1 MGRFRSGYRQPSSLL
16 YVGSTAVGAAKRHLN
31 RMAVYRR
38 LQRTEFVDAELSL
51 RYWASQHNLFQF
63 VLVPLEFCD
72 SYQRAWTVEHELIAQ
87 WQAPLNYPRAM
98 SLIKK
103 TALGFRISSKHRG
116 SLYCTFGLRLWR
128 KLRKRMFG
136 RSSKFFIHDSRELA
150 WGLLFKLASRTRA
163 SFETAKLLRSNKTAD
178 EEVYALIKLSRNIE
192 NPHRNRVQ
200 GILKGVAKFRK
211 KMHWPRTSRP
221 LGVLPT
227 ASPSFSKECEKWLK
241 DLILRYKY
249 LFPSF
254 HVPKNSLREVPH
266 LSIKKFLHNFRSW
279 EETMWEHDFDLESVH
294 CPCEQFAGKLPAHC
308 FVSGHV
314 ATGLENLTKL
324 LPGCSS
330 ILSASAA
337 STFFPGRNHW
347 MAKSRALFDQWLKR
361 HKLPATL
368 HPIFQSFCDHQWQQ
382 HVAALEQ
389 SDRLHWALVQK
400 VKSALHSDF
409 VLYNE
414 DHHPNHVLCYC
425 PRFFLRGVST
435 TWNDP
440 SVFRTLDG
448 TPEEWRQRILERVPR
463 DLSRRYAWAF
473 KETAPLPQGTVF
485 LKRKK
490 QFAKGRTIISYSNSL
505 CSKLL
510 ELTSIALTLMV
521 KTLFADS
528 PGMQSMPQ
536 LWRSLHAYWAKP
548 SQEEDVEW
556 NDDLVGF
563 FNAVPR
569 KDIMHA
575 VHLIVQ
581 EYCQTSGCSILSIDM
596 LSKTGHPGKPRGR
609 TKSNLKRCWVSDVP
623 LIVDLSFATG
633 VFTAA
638 GKCRQQVEGTCI
650 GNQIS
655 PILSGLPVLL
665 AERQFLQS
673 LPTAIQSSFLFLRYV
688 DNRLILGPQKILLSS
703 QLRRFCDP
711 NFYDGI
717 QLETVSDHQWLGLT
731 ICAKTRS
738 ATFNLPEQPWQIRSP
753 NSAGSWQLAASGYFS
768 RASLIRQYSWPPE
781 SRPGQLR
788 RLKQLYVQ
796 EYFNPEPWP
805 SNTIFTSTEDPLEC
819 RLQADRNLRLQF
831 FRLLRKLAELGRFR
845 YTHHLELR
853 FQFNSHRGSRPS
865 LLTPAVSVMIAVAR
879 DDDGVDI
886 IGMNV
891 TLRDL
896 PRPQFD
902 QFCLPLSLL
911 LDHQQGPILE
921 NKEPVAAAVSPEF
934 HKNTSPKT
942 PPKNPAPKSPVPPAQ
957 SGLISVDEEQLFHAA
972 HRSSYEQL
980 REQITARAKGRNAVD
995 FYEEGMSS
1003 LLAYMFFVLHYHEN
1017 FLTTE
1022 GLHTWPI
1029 IPHSHMRRF
1038 TDRITFTRQRSL
1050 PVSKILKEDVEDVLK
1065 FLLTRFGQADRPFL
1079 PVIPIGQRE
1088 IVTLARSILASKI
1101 PYKAIFQHDAKAY
1114 AMPQEALH
1122 VWEFPVA
1129 HMPGPEEQTNCYY
1142 LWGHG
1147 TTAEGLVGILT
1158 LGRVIRSSA
1167 EAVHV
1172 APHDHVCSFYGKA
1185 TQNVY
1190 YEESKLDFVS
1200 KLHHSTKNSAG
1211 VVVGGY
1217 LGSAHHKSK
1226 SSSTVHEG
1234 HLCKFHPL
1242 VHSPSG
1248 DKRWAVRE
1256 AAGRID
1262 KIWIL
1267 SSTHSI
1273 TLPMSTPNNPRPITF
1288 ETGEGQDWGVSWPGL
1303 EYSVR
1308 STEALPVSDVQREA

>member
-103 TALGFRISSKHRG
+103 TALGFRISSKRRG

-266 LSIKKFLHNFRSW
+266 QSIKKFLHNFRSW

-414 DHHPNHVLCYC
+414 DHHPNHVVCYC

-448 TPEEWRQRILERVPR
+448 TPEEWRQRILKRVPR

-473 KETAPLPQGTVF
+473 KEAAPLPQGTVF

-717 QLETVSDHQWLGLT
+717 QLETVSDHQWLGFT

-768 RASLIRQYSWPPE
+768 RLLIQYHSYI
-781 SRPGQLR
+781 GFQLGIGL
-788 RLKQLYVQ
+788 LK

-805 SNTIFTSTEDPLEC
+805 SNTIFTSTEDPLES
-819 RLQADRNLRLQF
+819 RLQADHNLRLQF

-853 FQFNSHRGSRPS
+853 FQFNSHRVSRPG

-879 DDDGVDI
+879 DDDGVDT

-891 TLRDL
+891 NLRDL

-902 QFCLPLSLL
+902 QFCLPRSLP
-911 LDHQQGPILE
+911 LDHQQGPILN
-921 NKEPVAAAVSPEF
+921 NKEPVAAAPSPEF
-934 HKNTSPKT
+934 HKNTAPKT
-942 PPKNPAPKSPVPPAQ
+942 PPKNSAPKSPVPPAQ

-1050 PVSKILKEDVEDVLK
+1050 PVSKILKEDVEEVLK

-1088 IVTLARSILASKI
+1088 VVTLARSILASKI
-1101 PYKAIFQHDAKAY
+1101 PYKTIFQHDAKAY

-1185 TQNVY
+1185 TQHVH

-1267 SSTHSI
+1267 SSTHSV

-1288 ETGEGQDWGVSWPGL
+1288 ETGDGQDWGVSWPGL

>member
-1 MGRFRSGYRQPSSLL
+1 MSWTREQDWAKSSWASSSWEKKGWECYDTNAISGKRFFRNIQSTPWSTKAGLAGKDVADLRVSDLTRKGLDDFSLRCLSNGEFQSLVFVRSISEAVFVSNLLRHIRQDRIDLDAVAANMHGPAPPDKHKESARFMQPLLGEIVSTIKANSPPPADSSQQSPESEQLARAKRKLKEAGIALTSEKKQAKTSPLPTTSPSPSAEQILKAELKNPPNSVPSSSSPDVVEKWLKKHQSQFRGQAAAFKKHVADVCSVL
-16 YVGSTAVGAAKRHLN
+16 KDSATDRQSVADLAVKYGLKKSHASK
-31 RMAVYRR
+31 M
-38 LQRTEFVDAELSL
+38 
-51 RYWASQHNLFQF
+51 YWASHLNLFQF
-63 VLVPLEFCD
+63 VLVPLECYE
-72 SYQRAWTVEHELIAQ
+72 SYQQAWTVEHELIAQ
-87 WQAPLNYPRAM
+87 WQ
-98 SLIKK
+98 
-103 TALGFRISSKHRG
+103 
-116 SLYCTFGLRLWR
+116 
-128 KLRKRMFG
+128 
-136 RSSKFFIHDSRELA
+136 
-150 WGLLFKLASRTRA
+150 
-163 SFETAKLLRSNKTAD
+163 
-178 EEVYALIKLSRNIE
+178 
-192 NPHRNRVQ
+192 
-200 GILKGVAKFRK
+200 
-211 KMHWPRTSRP
+211 
-221 LGVLPT
+221 
-227 ASPSFSKECEKWLK
+227 ECEKWLK
-241 DLILRYKY
+241 DLILRY
-249 LFPSF
+249 
-254 HVPKNSLREVPH
+254 
-266 LSIKKFLHNFRSW
+266 KKFLHNFRSW
-279 EETMWEHDFDLESVH
+279 EETMWEHDFKLESVH
-294 CPCEQFAGKLPAHC
+294 CPCNQFAGKLPAHC

-324 LPGCSS
+324 LPDCKS

-400 VKSALHSDF
+400 VKSVLHSDF

-414 DHHPNHVLCYC
+414 DHHPNHVVCYC
-425 PRFFLRGVST
+425 PRFFLRGVSN

-440 SVFRTLDG
+440 AVFCTLDG
-448 TPEEWRQRILERVPR
+448 TPEEWRQRILKRVPG

-473 KETAPLPQGTVF
+473 TEAAPLPQGTVF

-510 ELTSIALTLMV
+510 QLTSIALTLMV

-536 LWRSLHAYWAKP
+536 LWKSLHAYWAKP
-548 SQEEDVEW
+548 SQEENVEW

-569 KDIMHA
+569 KDIMHS
-575 VHLIVQ
+575 VRLIVQ
-581 EYCQTSGCSILSIDM
+581 EYCQISGCSILSIDM
-596 LSKTGHPGKPRGR
+596 LSRTGLWIYPSPREFLLLLESVASKWTPWGAAFKR
-609 TKSNLKRCWVSDVP
+609 T
-623 LIVDLSFATG
+623 TG
-633 VFTAA
+633 LLLRSIRLRM
-638 GKCRQQVEGTCI
+638 KQVE
-650 GNQIS
+650 
-655 PILSGLPVLL
+655 L
-665 AERQFLQS
+665 
-673 LPTAIQSSFLFLRYV
+673 
-688 DNRLILGPQKILLSS
+688 D
-703 QLRRFCDP
+703 
-711 NFYDGI
+711 
-717 QLETVSDHQWLGLT
+717 
-731 ICAKTRS
+731 
-738 ATFNLPEQPWQIRSP
+738 
-753 NSAGSWQLAASGYFS
+753 
-768 RASLIRQYSWPPE
+768 
-781 SRPGQLR
+781 
-788 RLKQLYVQ
+788 
-796 EYFNPEPWP
+796 
-805 SNTIFTSTEDPLEC
+805 
-819 RLQADRNLRLQF
+819 
-831 FRLLRKLAELGRFR
+831 RFR
-845 YTHHLELR
+845 CIRHLELLFR
-853 FQFNSHRGSRPS
+853 FNSHRESRLG
-865 LLTPAVSVMIAVAR
+865 LLIRAVIVVIAVVR

-891 TLRDL
+891 NLRDL
-896 PRPQFD
+896 PRPRFDLFYLPICLQF
-902 QFCLPLSLL
+902 
-911 LDHQQGPILE
+911 DHQQGLLVQLLRCVRLFVQPALTTRHPGLDPVLLSRTFCDLPGNGCPVFLLAIRAKGPISN
-921 NKEPVAAAVSPEF
+921 NKEPSVTALSSEA
-934 HKNTSPKT
+934 HKNISPKT
-942 PPKNPAPKSPVPPAQ
+942 PPKHPAPKSPVHPAQ
-957 SGLISVDEEQLFHAA
+957 PVSISVDDEQLFQAT

-995 FYEEGMSS
+995 FYEEGMSP
-1003 LLAYMFFVLHYHEN
+1003 LLAYMFFVVHYHEN

-1050 PVSKILKEDVEDVLK
+1050 PVSKILKEDVEEVLR

-1088 IVTLARSILASKI
+1088 VVTLARSILASKI
-1101 PYKAIFQHDAKAY
+1101 PYKTIFQHDAKAY

-1185 TQNVY
+1185 TQSVH

-1234 HLCKFHPL
+1234 HLCKFHAL

-1248 DKRWAVRE
+1248 DKRWAVRD

-1273 TLPMSTPNNPRPITF
+1273 SLPMSTPNNPRPITF

-1308 STEALPVSDVQREA
+1308 NTRALPDSDVQNEA